1 MTDIFNVFIEACD
14 GTTLTGLLQYRS
26 PDGYGFSEAPEFGLQ
41 LIMDAWDRRSQS
53 GAGSVSAA
61 TEAEFKELFEL
72 YLGREVNVD
81 EEGYLLEDGS
91 TNLRVPRVKAEEFYK
106 GRLHPYGGMGISNGI
121 HFVQLAPQPAE
132 FAQRTTEIIVSFEI
146 SEDDPAEDDEDK
158 GPSARFTTEVSD
170 PRYLEHL
177 AKGTS
182 FTTAFTG
189 HLPFA

>member
-1 MTDIFNVFIEACD
+1 MTD
-14 GTTLTGLLQYRS
+14 G
-26 PDGYGFSEAPEFGLQ
+26 FGLQ
-41 LIMDAWDRRSQS
+41 LIMDAWDRRGQS
-53 GAGSVSAA
+53 GAGPVSAA

-91 TNLRVPRVKAEEFYK
+91 PNVRVPRVKAEDFYQ
-106 GRLHPYGGMGISNGI
+106 GRLHPYGGMGISDGVHYI
-121 HFVQLAPQPAE
+121 QLAPQPAE
-132 FAQRTTEIIVSFEI
+132 FARRAGEIIVSFEI
-146 SEDDPAEDDEDK
+146 SEADSAEDDEDR
-158 GPSARFTTEVSD
+158 GPSARFSTEVSD

-177 AKGTS
+177 TKGMS